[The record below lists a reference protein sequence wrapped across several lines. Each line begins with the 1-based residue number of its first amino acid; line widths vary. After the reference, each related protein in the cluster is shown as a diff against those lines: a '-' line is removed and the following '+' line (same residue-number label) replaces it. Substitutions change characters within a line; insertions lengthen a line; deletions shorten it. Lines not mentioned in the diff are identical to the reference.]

1 MFTCHWKVGVFGAGP
16 AENRVNAASPW
27 NWGHSYWFRLLS
39 VFADTEIAVKIDENI
54 NAARKIVIGIF
65 LFITVYPHSGI
76 WAGCTLF

>member
-16 AENRVNAASPW
+16 VENRVNAESPW
-27 NWGHSYWFRLLS
+27 TWGHSYWFRLLS
-39 VFADTEIAVKIDENI
+39 VCADTEIAVKIDENI

-76 WAGCTLF
+76 